1 MRAPSELLA
10 VLLPSE
16 PHRRLVLK
24 TDVVQAWLDVLT
36 SSNSSSARGAALL
49 GLQVRC
55 LAA

>member
-36 SSNSSSARGAALL
+36 SSNSSNARGAALL
-49 GLQVRC
+49 GLQVCYR
-55 LAA
+55 AA